1 MAGLPLSLPP
11 MEAKLLG
18 TACPAFLAP
27 KESKFSR
34 ANKALGLQTGKN
46 GTTLRV
52 NCPGLTKRR
61 FLSVQA
67 SAASMGLTEKKRVD
81 VSENLTLDNIRSSL
95 ILQEDSIIFSLLERS
110 QYCYNADTY
119 DPDAFA
125 MEGFHGSLIE
135 FILKE
140 TEKLHAQVGRYKSP
154 DEHPFFPD
162 DLPEPILPPMQYP
175 KVLHPIA
182 DSININKTVWDM
194 YFRDLLPKLVK
205 EGEDSNSGSTA
216 VCDTI
221 CLQALSKRMHYGKF
235 VAEAKFRASPD
246 AYEAAIRAQ
255 DSKRLMDMLTYPT
268 VEDAVKKRVE
278 MKARTFGQEVT
289 MERDV
294 GGTDPVYKI
303 RPTLIADLYGDWIM
317 PLTKEVQVQ
326 YLLRRLD

>member
-1 MAGLPLSLPP
+1 
-11 MEAKLLG
+11 MEATLLG

-46 GTTLRV
+46 GSTLRV

-61 FLSVQA
+61 ILSVQA

-95 ILQEDSIIFSLLERS
+95 ILQEDSIIFGLLERS

-125 MEGFHGSLIE
+125 MDGFHGSLIE

-162 DLPEPILPPMQYP
+162 DLPEPVLPPMQYP
-175 KVLHPIA
+175 QVLHPIA

-221 CLQALSKRMHYGKF
+221 CLQVCIS
-235 VAEAKFRASPD
+235 
-246 AYEAAIRAQ
+246 
-255 DSKRLMDMLTYPT
+255 TN
-268 VEDAVKKRVE
+268 
-278 MKARTFGQEVT
+278 
-289 MERDV
+289 
-294 GGTDPVYKI
+294 
-303 RPTLIADLYGDWIM
+303 
-317 PLTKEVQVQ
+317 
-326 YLLRRLD
+326 